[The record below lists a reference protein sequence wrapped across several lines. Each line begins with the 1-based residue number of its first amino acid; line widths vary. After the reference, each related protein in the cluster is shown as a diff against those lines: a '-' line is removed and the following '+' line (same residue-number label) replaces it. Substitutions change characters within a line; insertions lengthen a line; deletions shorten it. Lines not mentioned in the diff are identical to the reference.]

1 MNDHVCSRGQGKGC
15 APPIA
20 PWHSK
25 DDRILQCSQK
35 SGGRNCICLVT
46 AVLEIILLFCLC
58 FQPDKDDQ
66 VLSIQFSWKGTVKP
80 IGSTFIGVSPE
91 FEFALYTIIFLLAE
105 ERVTRET
112 VKIEEYEL
120 QIVVCR
126 HGNHIG
132 TAYPVLL
139 STSSE
144 DWSSED

>member
-1 MNDHVCSRGQGKGC
+1 M
-15 APPIA
+15 
-20 PWHSK
+20 
-25 DDRILQCSQK
+25 
-35 SGGRNCICLVT
+35 VT

-66 VLSIQFSWKGTVKP
+66 VLSIQFSWKGSVKP

-120 QIVVCR
+120 QMVVCR
-126 HGNHIG
+126 HGHHIG

-144 DWSSED
+144 D